1 MARSALA
8 VALAA
13 LALAPT
19 GADAAAPKPWA
30 TVNVCDTAK
39 HPNTIGVRA
48 SMPGAERKRVRMY
61 MRFRVQW
68 RDRTDGRWHNL
79 LEGRGGDSG
88 WVSLGRSRK
97 GRGRQ
102 AGQLFRFAAPEPGSP
117 QVLRG
122 RVDFQWRIGRD
133 VVRHATAITE
143 KGHRSA
149 AGSDPKGHSAA
160 TCVLRAP

>member
-1 MARSALA
+1 SGGGRARPGSRTPRPRAAAQRPPRWWHPSRQSGYATAGRRYGRGMARSALA

-97 GRGRQ
+97 G
-102 AGQLFRFAAPEPGSP
+102 
-117 QVLRG
+117 
-122 RVDFQWRIGRD
+122 
-133 VVRHATAITE
+133 
-143 KGHRSA
+143 
-149 AGSDPKGHSAA
+149 
-160 TCVLRAP
+160 